1 MGLKSQLALVYPD
14 WVIKFKIILL
24 KWAPIHKNGSTEPI
38 HWAQT
43 ENNTG

>member
-1 MGLKSQLALVYPD
+1 MGLKSQLALVYR
-14 WVIKFKIILL
+14 VIKFKIILL